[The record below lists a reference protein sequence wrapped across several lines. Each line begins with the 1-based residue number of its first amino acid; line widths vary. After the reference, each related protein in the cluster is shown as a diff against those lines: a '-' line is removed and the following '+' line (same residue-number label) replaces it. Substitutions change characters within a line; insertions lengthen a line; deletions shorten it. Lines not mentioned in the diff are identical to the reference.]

1 MELLQLRYFCDAA
14 QTQNFSRT
22 AHKFNV
28 PPSNISQSIKRLEK
42 ELSQSLFSR
51 TANSLTLN
59 ENGREF
65 FEKINQAIRL
75 IDEAKAELCDDENKG
90 RLKLCIVTNRQLS
103 MLTMEK
109 FRKLYP
115 EVVIMSCYDISD
127 NDADFDIIITD
138 DNFGGGNMKREL
150 IVSEEV
156 AIAMN
161 RDNPL
166 AQKKKITAADICN
179 ENFLCMNKGSSL
191 YEVTMQV
198 CGELGFEPNIVIES
212 PDPGFIRKCVEL
224 GLGVTIV
231 PVVSWEG
238 LCSENVVIKS
248 IGGFCRNTYAY
259 WDSHKPMRKSTKNFL
274 RLLKEECNAL
284 MNK

>member
-14 QTQNFSRT
+14 QTQNFSKT
-22 AHKFNV
+22 AQKFNV

-51 TANSLTLN
+51 TANSLALN

-65 FEKINQAIRL
+65 FEKVSEALRL

-90 RLKLCIVTNRQLS
+90 RLKLCIITNRQLS

-127 NDADFDIIITD
+127 NDADFDLVIADETFD
-138 DNFGGGNMKREL
+138 GSNMKREI
-150 IVSEEV
+150 IVSEDM
-156 AIAMN
+156 ALAMN

-166 AQKKKITAADICN
+166 ACKKKITAADICN
-179 ENFLCMNKGSSL
+179 ESFLCMNKGASL
-191 YEVTMQV
+191 YEVTV
-198 CGELGFEPNIVIES
+198 RICSRLGFEPNIVIES

-224 GLGVTIV
+224 GLGVTVV

-238 LCSENVVIKS
+238 LFSDNVVIKS
-248 IGGFCRNTYAY
+248 LGGFCRNTYAY
-259 WDSHKPMRKSTKNFL
+259 WDSRKPMRKSTKNFL
-274 RLLKEECNAL
+274 RLLKTECNAL